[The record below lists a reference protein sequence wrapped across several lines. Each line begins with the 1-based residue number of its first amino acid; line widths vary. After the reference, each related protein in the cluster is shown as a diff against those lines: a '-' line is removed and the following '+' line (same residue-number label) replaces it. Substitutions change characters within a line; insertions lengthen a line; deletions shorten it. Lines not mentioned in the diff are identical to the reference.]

1 MPNDI
6 PRVDVISQAVAISG
20 FTDDG
25 KSYGHIDLTDKIPA
39 GSIVLGW
46 KGSITTRFTGGT
58 GDHVSLAVGT
68 PGNSTAFSVQAFR
81 EVSNNAGSK
90 IADVPEPESAADAI
104 GSDRTIRVTVMD
116 RVDFGQ
122 VSGGAITLSLY
133 YLRTEA

>member
-1 MPNDI
+1 MSNDI
-6 PRVDVISQAVAISG
+6 PRLDLITQSVAISG

-25 KSYGHIDLTDKIPA
+25 KSTGHIDLTDKIPA

-46 KGSITTRFTGGT
+46 KGAITTRFTGGT
-58 GDHVSLAVGT
+58 GNHVSLAVGT
-68 PGNSTAFSVQAFR
+68 PGNSTAFSVQTFR

-104 GSDRTIRVTVMD
+104 GSERTIRVTVMD

-122 VSGGAITLSLY
+122 VDGGALTLYLY